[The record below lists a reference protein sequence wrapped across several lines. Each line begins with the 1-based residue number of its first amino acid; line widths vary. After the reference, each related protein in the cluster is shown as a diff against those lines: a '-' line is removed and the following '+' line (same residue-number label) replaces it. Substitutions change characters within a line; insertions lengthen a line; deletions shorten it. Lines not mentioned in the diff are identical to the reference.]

1 MMYFIIS
8 GRVKLYS
15 DGYPFIR
22 YSQGDMFGD
31 QDTLLNLP
39 RDSKAVAMTHLDLKA
54 LSMSQF
60 EKLSTQSQETC
71 FRMIV
76 DARKKRD
83 RHLNLIAKVQQK
95 RRQKNIVIVNESTPK
110 DHPFDDGYQAENETP
125 NQQMSVDGQQGNMTE
140 SAFSGKK

>member
-22 YSQGDMFGD
+22 YSQWDMFGD

-54 LSMSQF
+54 LSMS
-60 EKLSTQSQETC
+60 
-71 FRMIV
+71 
-76 DARKKRD
+76 
-83 RHLNLIAKVQQK
+83 
-95 RRQKNIVIVNESTPK
+95 
-110 DHPFDDGYQAENETP
+110 
-125 NQQMSVDGQQGNMTE
+125 
-140 SAFSGKK
+140 